1 MLIIVMVGAAA
12 TVMLTTQQD
21 LSVAGQDR
29 EALESFYAAEYAV
42 AQAKD
47 YIASL
52 TTVFWGGT
60 GPGWTPLLSSG
71 IVQLCAPSG
80 SGSPPK
86 TPGTQPQTTNVYSNA
101 WSIPTA
107 ATGTNV
113 FGIGTNSVQWAWCV
127 HNDAEDI
134 NYIDSTKDTGGV
146 TGDNNDANDNY
157 HQIVIEGY
165 GQIVPTGVTS
175 PVPLAKAHVTVYIG
189 PPGNAPTV
197 AANCYSQGQGCGTKA
212 ANAGVSEQNVT
223 VVTAGAQ
230 TNQRGL

>member
-12 TVMLTTQQD
+12 TVMLSTQQD

-52 TTVFWGGT
+52 TTVFWGGA

-71 IVQLCAPSG
+71 IVQLCAPKG
-80 SGSPPK
+80 VASPP
-86 TPGTQPQTTNVYSNA
+86 TAPGTQLQATNPYNNA
-101 WSIPTA
+101 WSIPTP

-113 FGIGTNSVQWAWCV
+113 FAIGTNSVQWAWCV

-146 TGDNNDANDNY
+146 TGDNNDANDAY

-165 GQIVPTGVTS
+165 GQIVPTGVTN

-197 AANCYSQGQGCGTKA
+197 ADSCYQQPGGCGTKTGNGGA
-212 ANAGVSEQNVT
+212 SEQNIT
-223 VVTAGAQ
+223 VINNGAS
-230 TNQRGL
+230 TTVRGL